1 MKQVKQINKAQY
13 EAIYFNPNITIDE
26 VSTSTEGFFITK
38 LSSNGEV
45 IAKRVISQFAVA
57 YYEIA

>member
-1 MKQVKQINKAQY
+1 MKQINKAQY
-13 EAIYFNPNITIDE
+13 EAIYFNPNIQIDE

-38 LSSNGEV
+38 LISNGEV
-45 IAKRVISQFAVA
+45 IAKRIINQFAVA

>member
-1 MKQVKQINKAQY
+1 MKQINKAQY
-13 EAIYFNPNITIDE
+13 EAIYFNPNIQIDE

-38 LSSNGEV
+38 LISNGEV
-45 IAKRVISQFAVA
+45 IAKRIISQFAVE

>member
-1 MKQVKQINKAQY
+1 MKQINKAQY
-13 EAIYFNPNITIDE
+13 EAIYFNPNIQIDE

-38 LSSNGEV
+38 LISNGEV
-45 IAKRVISQFAVA
+45 IAKRIISQFAVV

>member
-1 MKQVKQINKAQY
+1 MKQINKVQY
-13 EAIYFNPNITIDE
+13 EAIYFNPNIQIDE

-38 LSSNGEV
+38 LISNGEV
-45 IAKRVISQFAVA
+45 IAKRIISQFAVA